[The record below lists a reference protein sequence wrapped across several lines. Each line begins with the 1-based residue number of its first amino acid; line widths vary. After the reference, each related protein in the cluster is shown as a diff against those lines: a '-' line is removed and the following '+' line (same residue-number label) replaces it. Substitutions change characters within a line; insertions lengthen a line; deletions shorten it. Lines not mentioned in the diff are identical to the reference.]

1 MDLDPKKENG
11 FWTCPVC
18 RNVSSDVILMKTK
31 IDQLL
36 QMMGKISDNYDNLSS
51 SMESLST
58 SYASLS
64 NSYTELEEKCNSR
77 NEDLSKSRA
86 DCDSLREENKRLRD
100 QVGDLS
106 SKMNKA
112 SWEHFLRDKKTLLIG
127 DSLVKDIDP
136 DKLVKTDVVALPGA
150 KVGDIMKK
158 LDSNK
163 NPYSRI
169 IISAGT
175 NDCAQD
181 SLDYASLNEGY
192 KTLINKAIDKVGSAS
207 EVVISGIVPR
217 SDSIEH
223 QERVETTNASLVALA
238 VDKGVTFVDND
249 QVFKMKDGTV
259 CDMLFKPDGVH
270 LTNRGILQLVRNL
283 KIETKVGHENNV
295 TRFNRQQ
302 GRRES
307 VPPKKKDFQDASL
320 STKDSD
326 ADGERWQIPK
336 PRRRPGWSNQ
346 KRYSQHNQ
354 SFSPDT
360 QSYNGKNRGYNYSNR
375 SYKHAEPSTLCGFC
389 GEDNH
394 REDRCRHGEPVLCF
408 TCGGEGHK
416 SKYHSSY

>member
-18 RNVSSDVILMKTK
+18 RNVSNDVILMKTK

-100 QVGDLS
+100 QVSDLS

-112 SWEHFLRDKKTLLIG
+112 TWEHFLRDKKTLLIG

-163 NPYSRI
+163 NSYSRI

-175 NDCAQD
+175 NDCAHD
-181 SLDYASLNEGY
+181 SLDFASLNEEY
-192 KTLINKAIDKVGSAS
+192 KTLISKAIDKVGSAS
-207 EVVISGIVPR
+207 EVVISGIIPR

-223 QERVETTNASLVALA
+223 QERVETTNASLTALA
-238 VDKGVTFVDND
+238 VDKGVTFIDND
-249 QVFKMKDGTV
+249 QVFKMKDGSV

-270 LTNRGILQLVRNL
+270 LTNRGVLQLVKNL
-283 KIETKVGHENNV
+283 KIEIKSGNEDDVSKLYK
-295 TRFNRQQ
+295 RQGKHNSFKPQ
-302 GRRES
+302 QR
-307 VPPKKKDFQDASL
+307 DFQVKSSSADDA
-320 STKDSD
+320 D
-326 ADGERWQIPK
+326 ADGDGWQISK

-346 KRYSQHNQ
+346 RRYAQNNQ
-354 SFSPDT
+354 GY
-360 QSYNGKNRGYNYSNR
+360 SYKQGYSAKNMGRSSNNQG
-375 SYKHAEPSTLCGFC
+375 YKHAEHSTLCGFC

-408 TCGGEGHK
+408 TCGGSGHK